1 MVFAGSQWRKIDPH
15 QPPTVTHKVILPALL
30 QSNFLLPM
38 DLSVMSTAVLAF
50 GLVIAAIGTASS
62 TIYLVMTLVAGLR
75 YRRLAEQAQAAALA
89 VPETSLP
96 PVTILKPLHGMEAE
110 LEQNLASFFEQD
122 YPNYEIIFGARDGE
136 NPALKIAEQVRAR
149 YPRVKSQVVLSGPPT
164 WPNAKV
170 FSLHKMIA
178 LSTHSY
184 FVISDSDVR
193 VAPDFLRNT
202 IPPLLNPQVGL
213 VTCMYRGVPASDFW
227 SSLEAMG
234 LSVEMSS
241 GVMVADML
249 EGMRFALGPAM
260 TARRDAIDAI
270 GGIVATADYYSDDF
284 ELGNRIWA
292 KGYKVVLSHHVV
304 KNVLTPRS
312 PLRTLGDQ
320 LRWMKSTRYS
330 RPVGHL
336 GTGLTFAMPFGVLGF
351 IAAAGLG
358 HWALGLALLAAAF
371 VNRMILSVAVGWG
384 ITKDPRSGALCW
396 LYPLRDLA
404 GFFIWL
410 GSYTSRRFYWRG
422 ETYVFG
428 KGGRIVPEH
437 RATQSATAAPS

>member
-1 MVFAGSQWRKIDPH
+1 M
-15 QPPTVTHKVILPALL
+15 TLNVILPVLL
-30 QSNFLLPM
+30 GDSFLPTTKLTA
-38 DLSVMSTAVLAF
+38 MSAVAAVLKFA
-50 GLVIAAIGTASS
+50 LVIAAIGTASS
-62 TIYLVMTLVAGLR
+62 TIYLVMTLVAADR
-75 YRRLAEQAQAAALA
+75 HRRIAKEAQASALA
-89 VPETSLP
+89 VVEGSLP

-110 LEQNLASFFEQD
+110 LEANLASFFEQD
-122 YPNYEIIFGARDGE
+122 YPDYEVIFGARDAE

-149 YPRVKSQVVLSGPPT
+149 YPQVKSQVVLSGPPT

-178 LSTHSY
+178 LSRHSY

-202 IPPLLNPQVGL
+202 IPPLLNSTKVGL
-213 VTCMYRGVPASDFW
+213 VTCMYRGIPASDFW
-227 SSLEAMG
+227 SSLEALG
-234 LSVEMSS
+234 LSVEMSA

-260 TARRDAIDAI
+260 TARRDAIEAI
-270 GGIVATADYYSDDF
+270 GGIAATADYYSDDF

-292 KGYKVVLSHHVV
+292 KGYKVALSHHVV

-330 RPVGHL
+330 RPSGHL
-336 GTGLTFAMPFGVLGF
+336 GTGLTYAMPFGVLGF
-351 IAAAGLG
+351 IALAGLG
-358 HWALGLALLAAAF
+358 HWGLGLGLLAAAV
-371 VNRMILSVAVGWG
+371 VNRMILSLTVGWG
-384 ITKDPRSGALCW
+384 ITKDPRSAALCW
-396 LYPLRDLA
+396 LYPIRDLV
-404 GFFIWL
+404 GFFIWV
-410 GSYTSRRFYWRG
+410 GSYISRRFYWRG

-428 KGGRIVPEH
+428 KGGRIIPEH
-437 RATQSATAAPS
+437 RATQSVGREPL